1 MEATKSRK
9 YRIAVD
15 GHVLLQKEKTGV
27 GQTARYLIN
36 ELAKNSSVDVQI
48 NFVDFF
54 GYRCREFIKEYKR
67 MGCRIRFCWW
77 LPYSIYVKMF
87 EKFKI
92 PYYFLFGKK
101 NDITLFF
108 EYWVPYGIGTKTANY
123 VYDVN
128 YRVYPETVEKS
139 ALKWLNDTLPLYCE
153 RSDIIIT
160 ISNFSKKE
168 IERYLGISDRRIQVV
183 PCGVDCDKYKKETS
197 LEQSV
202 SIRKKYGIEGKYIL
216 YMGTLEPRKNI
227 AILIEAYHMLAER
240 NRQLPKLVIA
250 GKKGWMYERL
260 YQMVTDFGLKD
271 QIVFTGYIEDDE
283 RVDLMTAAELF
294 VFPSL
299 YEGFPISVI
308 EWTINGLPCILSDT
322 ITRDINILG
331 NIKYLPIDKG
341 VKLWVNEL
349 LNVQIDIGQRDITN
363 IEKIF
368 TKAGFNIKS
377 NAAKLKSIYFN
388 LYKKRKN

>member
-299 YEGFPISVI
+299 YEGFGIPTLEAMACGTPVI
-308 EWTINGLPCILSDT
+308 VSDAAALLETVGKNAMVFRSGDVTDLSCKIDVLLSDEV
-322 ITRDINILG
+322 RRNILRVSG
-331 NIKYLPIDKG
+331 RKWAENYTWK
-341 VKLWVNEL
+341 
-349 LNVQIDIGQRDITN
+349 R
-363 IEKIF
+363 
-368 TKAGFNIKS
+368 AGKQLVD
-377 NAAKLKSIYFN
+377 ALKQ
-388 LYKKRKN
+388 KTED